1 MRGLLAE
8 SNEIAGN
15 VLELIRGLQR
25 KADSKIILLV
35 LDGLGG
41 LSIEPG
47 GPTALE
53 AAATPNLDRLAQEGS
68 TGLSVPILPGI
79 TPGSGPAHLALFGYD
94 PLAFRVGRGV
104 LEAAGVGLPVAKGS
118 VAARGNFCSLD
129 AQGRI
134 TDRRA
139 GRLTSAQAQPLVNR
153 LATLQVE
160 GCEVM
165 VRHVRDYRFAFVV
178 RGPELGAAVSDTDP
192 QHEGFPPLP
201 AAALAPDSQRTAS
214 LVNSW
219 IAQASAALSDQPIAN
234 GLTLRGF
241 STDPDLPTFPDSYGL
256 ASACVAV
263 YPMYRGVSRL
273 VGMDVVEFQGERP
286 EDEFAAVR
294 AHWHSYDFFFVH
306 VKETDSR
313 GEDGD
318 FAGKAAAIE
327 SVDRALPGLLELKP
341 SVLAVTGDH
350 STPARLRTHSWHPV
364 PFLLWA
370 PETIR
375 QDGSHGFG
383 ETNCLRGGLGT
394 FQAVN
399 VMPLL
404 LAHAQR
410 LDKFGA

>member
-1 MRGLLAE
+1 M
-8 SNEIAGN
+8 NQQ
-15 VLELIRGLQR
+15 ELVKGLQR
-25 KADSKIILLV
+25 RAESKIVLLI

-41 LSIEPG
+41 LPIEPG

-53 AAATPNLDRLAQEGS
+53 AAVTPNLDRLAREGS

-94 PLAFRVGRGV
+94 PLVFRVGRGV

-129 AQGRI
+129 PQGRI

-139 GRLTSAQAQPLVNR
+139 GRLTSEQALPLVRR
-153 LATLQVE
+153 LAALRVE
-160 GCEVM
+160 GCEVLI
-165 VRHVRDYRFAFVV
+165 RHVRDYRFAFMI
-178 RGPELGAAVSDTDP
+178 RGPGLGAAVSDTDP
-192 QHEGFPPLP
+192 QQEGAPPL
-201 AAALAPDSQRTAS
+201 AAAAQAPGSERTAS
-214 LVNSW
+214 LVNDW
-219 IAQASAALSDQPIAN
+219 IGQAAMALSDQPVAN

-241 STDPDLPTFPDSYGL
+241 STDPDLPQFSDSYGL
-256 ASACVAV
+256 TAACVAV

-273 VGMDVVEFQGERP
+273 VGMNVIEFEGERP
-286 EDEFAAVR
+286 EDEFAAVG
-294 AHWHSYDFFFVH
+294 AHWASHDFFFIH
-306 VKETDSR
+306 VKATDSR

-327 SVDRALPGLLELKP
+327 TVDRALPGLLELKP
-341 SVLAVTGDH
+341 EVLAVTGDH

-370 PETIR
+370 PETVR
-375 QDGSHGFG
+375 QDGSPGFG
-383 ETNCLRGGLGT
+383 ETSCLRGGLGT

>member
-1 MRGLLAE
+1 VNQQELL
-8 SNEIAGN
+8 S
-15 VLELIRGLQR
+15 GLQR

-41 LSIEPG
+41 LPIEPG

-53 AAATPNLDRLAQEGS
+53 AAATPNLDRLAQEGT

-94 PLAFRVGRGV
+94 PLVYRVGRGV
-104 LEAAGVGLPVAKGS
+104 LEAAGVGLPVPKGS

-129 AQGRI
+129 ARGRI

-139 GRLTSAQAQPLVNR
+139 GRLNSEQALLLVER
-153 LATLQVE
+153 LAALRVE
-160 GCEVM
+160 GCEVLI
-165 VRHVRDYRFAFVV
+165 RHVRDYRFALVIP
-178 RGPELGAAVSDTDP
+178 GPGLGASVSDTDP
-192 QHEGFPPLP
+192 QQEGVPPL
-201 AAALAPDSQRTAS
+201 AAVAQTADSERTAG
-214 LVNSW
+214 LVNEW
-219 IAQASAALSDQPIAN
+219 IAQATLVLSDQPVAN

-241 STDPDLPTFPDSYGL
+241 STDPELPGFAHSYGL
-256 ASACVAV
+256 TAACVAV

-273 VGMDVVEFQGERP
+273 VGMHGIEFDGEQP
-286 EDEFAAVR
+286 EDEFGAVR
-294 AHWHSYDFFFVH
+294 SHWAGYDFFFVH
-306 VKETDSR
+306 VKATDSR

-327 SVDRALPGLLELKP
+327 AVDRALPGLLALNP
-341 SVLAVTGDH
+341 AVLAVTGDH

-370 PETIR
+370 PETAR
-375 QDGSHGFG
+375 QDGSPGFG
-383 ETNCLRGGLGT
+383 ESSCLRGGLGT